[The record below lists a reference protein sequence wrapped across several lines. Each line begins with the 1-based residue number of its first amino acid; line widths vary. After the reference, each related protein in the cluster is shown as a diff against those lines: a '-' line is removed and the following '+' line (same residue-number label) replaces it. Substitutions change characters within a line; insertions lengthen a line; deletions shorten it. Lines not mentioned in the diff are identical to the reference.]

1 MNEITKK
8 FKIGTKIKIIEDC
21 GFKAGATG
29 TINYP
34 PDVEIITEQFNN
46 NFFRKDEFLEEE
58 KIFVWVVFDEPQRD
72 SNGDGPYDEA
82 EINTK
87 YLALINK

>member
-8 FKIGTKIKIIEDC
+8 IKIGAKIRITEDC

-46 NFFRKDEFLEEE
+46 GFFRKVQVLDEEE
-58 KIFVWVVFDEPQRD
+58 KIFVWIVFDEPQRD

-82 EINTK
+82 EISSE
-87 YLALINK
+87 YFEIIN

>member
-8 FKIGTKIKIIEDC
+8 FKIGAKIKIIKDC

-34 PDVEIITEQFNN
+34 PDVEVIAEEFNN
-46 NFFRKDEFLEEE
+46 SFFRKVQVLEEE
-58 KIFVWVVFDEPQRD
+58 KIFVWIVFDEAQRD

-82 EINTK
+82 EISSE
-87 YLALINK
+87 YFEIIN